1 MKSDMQIQRDVI
13 DALAVL
19 MPDRGTM
26 VAVTVQSAAV
36 TLSGHVGS
44 DALRLR
50 AEALARSVA
59 GVQALAVDLQLVHPG
74 SVIRSD
80 GDLVM
85 AVRGIL
91 QWQTTLPLAAV
102 AVLAR
107 HGWVTL
113 RGEVE
118 SYYPRQKVI
127 DAVRLL
133 AGVRGIHDEV
143 LFKSKAVPV
152 DLLQTIIAAL
162 GRRSEVDAREVEVE
176 VDGAEVTLKG
186 SVQSWRESEMVRQC
200 AWSAAGVRQVHDRLE
215 VYG

>member
-13 DALAVL
+13 NALAVL
-19 MPDRGTM
+19 VPDRGTM
-26 VAVTVQSAAV
+26 VAVTVQGAAV
-36 TLSGHVGS
+36 TLSGHVVS

-50 AEALARSVA
+50 AEELARAVV
-59 GVQALAVDLQLVHPG
+59 GVQALEVDLQLVHPG
-74 SVIRSD
+74 AVIRSD

-102 AVLAR
+102 TVLAR

-113 RGEVE
+113 RGEVD

-127 DAVRLL
+127 NAVRQL

-143 LFKSKAVPV
+143 LFKSKAVPA
-152 DLLQTIIAAL
+152 DLLQTIVAAL
-162 GRRSEVDAREVEVE
+162 GRRSEVDARAVKVE

>member
-1 MKSDMQIQRDVI
+1 MKSDTQIQRDVI

-19 MPDRGTM
+19 APANGTM
-26 VAVTVQSAAV
+26 VAVTVRGAAV

-44 DALRLR
+44 KEISLR
-50 AEALARSVA
+50 AEELARSVV
-59 GVQALAVDLQLVHPG
+59 GVQALAVELQLVRPG

-91 QWQTTLPLAAV
+91 QWQTTLPLTALT
-102 AVLAR
+102 VLAR

-113 RGEVE
+113 RGEVDG
-118 SYYPRQKVI
+118 SYPRQKVV
-127 DAVRLL
+127 DAVRQL

-143 LFKSKAVPV
+143 LFKSKAVPA
-152 DLLQTIIAAL
+152 DLLQTIVAAL
-162 GRRSEVDAREVEVE
+162 GQRSEVDAREVEVA
-176 VDGAEVTLKG
+176 VDGAEVTLTG
-186 SVQSWRESEMVRQC
+186 SVHSWRDSEMVRQC

>member
-19 MPDRGTM
+19 TPASGTLF
-26 VAVTVQSAAV
+26 AVTVQRAAV

-44 DALRLR
+44 DATRLR
-50 AEALARSVA
+50 AEELARSVV
-59 GVQALAVDLQLVHPG
+59 GVQALEVELELVRPG
-74 SVIRSD
+74 SIIRSD

-91 QWQTTLPLAAV
+91 QWQTTLPLTAV
-102 AVLAR
+102 TVLVR
-107 HGWVTL
+107 HCWVTL
-113 RGEVE
+113 RGEVDG
-118 SYYPRQKVI
+118 YYPRQKVV

-143 LFKSKAVPV
+143 LFKSKAVPAN
-152 DLLQTIIAAL
+152 LLQTIVAAL
-162 GRRSEVDAREVEVE
+162 GQRSEVDSREVEVA
-176 VDGAEVTLKG
+176 VDGAEVTLTG
-186 SVQSWRESEMVRQC
+186 SVHSWRESEMVRQC
-200 AWSAAGVRQVHDRLE
+200 AWSAAGVRQVHDRLQ